1 MSEFGFKIQNIEAST
16 LFEYNAGLKEH
27 YEYKEA
33 MFANSL
39 FKEYLEQNGLQLYKD
54 DFTRDIICLEFN
66 YSTKSFQQEMQHLIK
81 LAKSTKM
88 ELRKAKIKREPN
100 SIHALQ
106 NKLDKI
112 VHLLY
117 KTKKNRWNYVP
128 LSKEELRKKFYK
140 DGVDM
145 KYISKNR
152 KGEIKKIEKIHYKM
166 LYRSTGKAKKG
177 SCIFIRDK
185 FFDKSLNFLRMGIQ
199 LPTSNAMLVEIS
211 AYSSLISSGIVD
223 KLKINPNNILILKD
237 INRYFKTNVISVE
250 LNDKKQ
256 CVANKIENY
265 PLKNTLFD
273 GQALIDSEIFP
284 DNANGYIL
292 LRQHFCK
299 MAAFK
304 TNIQQFY
311 KEYFGAQYETATVTD
326 MFGNKH
332 FVKDIQ
338 LITTDNAMKW
348 LKFNVS
354 YNYWCNWVEKNGCFF
369 GIVKTAHKSKLG
381 MQQKMSYQMVNSL
394 DNAIMENV
402 VATSA
407 QYIENLKKEDSIF
420 LNYLKKNINFSNDYE
435 VLLSLCEYNP
445 DFINSTYFR
454 LRKKKIIESII
465 YKFRTGEIIQNAE
478 NLTVVGSPYAMLLYS
493 TCGNPNIV
501 DMDDTFCCE
510 QGAIQCFTNRFFD
523 DEYLAFFRSPFNS
536 KNNLMYLHNVYNET
550 FNKYFDFGKQ
560 IIAINMI
567 GTDAQDRC
575 NGMDMDSDFGYTTNQ
590 SDIVSYA
597 KICYKKYPTIINN
610 IPKDKNIY
618 NNTTDDFAKIDHTL
632 AKSQAD
638 IGESSNLAQLAQ
650 SYTYAYKDKKF
661 QDYVCILSV
670 LAQIAIDNSKR
681 QFDIDLTKE
690 IDRIK
695 QDMDIKKNGYP
706 VFWKIIKND
715 LKEKKINHTIKCP
728 MNYLMD
734 FEFKKVRN
742 LKKAIPLSEFFIKH
756 PLQTNRKTCRRI
768 EELIEKYSLKLLY
781 ELQINDEADYENSLL
796 LRNDFEYL
804 VSELQHV
811 RISTNYIDIMSYLI
825 DRTFILT
832 DGVRFNNKII
842 GTKLNKN
849 KPLLMKVLYS
859 VNQKSF
865 LECFK
870 KSIHPQ

>member
-1 MSEFGFKIQNIEAST
+1 
-16 LFEYNAGLKEH
+16 
-27 YEYKEA
+27 
-33 MFANSL
+33 
-39 FKEYLEQNGLQLYKD
+39 
-54 DFTRDIICLEFN
+54 
-66 YSTKSFQQEMQHLIK
+66 
-81 LAKSTKM
+81 
-88 ELRKAKIKREPN
+88 
-100 SIHALQ
+100 
-106 NKLDKI
+106 
-112 VHLLY
+112 
-117 KTKKNRWNYVP
+117 
-128 LSKEELRKKFYK
+128 
-140 DGVDM
+140 
-145 KYISKNR
+145 
-152 KGEIKKIEKIHYKM
+152 M

-199 LPTSNAMLVEIS
+199 LPKSNAMLVEIS

-223 KLKINPNNILILKD
+223 KLKINPNHILILKD

-292 LRQHFCK
+292 LRQHVCK

-348 LKFNVS
+348 LKFNIS

-407 QYIENLKKEDSIF
+407 QYIENLKKEDAIF

-560 IIAINMI
+560 IIAINMPK
-567 GTDAQDRC
+567 TDAMEWIRILILDIPLI
-575 NGMDMDSDFGYTTNQ
+575 NQ
-590 SDIVSYA
+590 IS
-597 KICYKKYPTIINN
+597 
-610 IPKDKNIY
+610 
-618 NNTTDDFAKIDHTL
+618 
-632 AKSQAD
+632 
-638 IGESSNLAQLAQ
+638 
-650 SYTYAYKDKKF
+650 
-661 QDYVCILSV
+661 
-670 LAQIAIDNSKR
+670 
-681 QFDIDLTKE
+681 
-690 IDRIK
+690 
-695 QDMDIKKNGYP
+695 
-706 VFWKIIKND
+706 
-715 LKEKKINHTIKCP
+715 
-728 MNYLMD
+728 YLM
-734 FEFKKVRN
+734 
-742 LKKAIPLSEFFIKH
+742 
-756 PLQTNRKTCRRI
+756 Q
-768 EELIEKYSLKLLY
+768 KYATK
-781 ELQINDEADYENSLL
+781 NTLL
-796 LRNDFEYL
+796 L
-804 VSELQHV
+804 
-811 RISTNYIDIMSYLI
+811 
-825 DRTFILT
+825 
-832 DGVRFNNKII
+832 
-842 GTKLNKN
+842 
-849 KPLLMKVLYS
+849 
-859 VNQKSF
+859 
-865 LECFK
+865 
-870 KSIHPQ
+870 

>member
-1 MSEFGFKIQNIEAST
+1 MSEFGFKIRNIEAST
-16 LFEYNAGLKEH
+16 LFEYNAGLKEY
-27 YEYKEA
+27 YEYKDA
-33 MFANSL
+33 MFVNSL
-39 FKEYLEQNGLQLYKD
+39 FKEFLEQHGLKVYKD

-66 YSTKSFQQEMQHLIK
+66 YSTKSFQQEMEHLVK
-81 LAKSTKM
+81 LAKHTQA
-88 ELRKAKIKREPN
+88 ELRKSKIKQERN
-100 SIHALQ
+100 SMDALQ
-106 NKLDKI
+106 NKIDKI
-112 VHLLY
+112 IYLLCMA
-117 KTKKNRWNYVP
+117 KKNRWKYVS

-140 DGVDM
+140 DGVDVE
-145 KYISKNR
+145 YISKNQ
-152 KGEIKKIEKIHYKM
+152 KGEIKKSEKIHYKM

-177 SCIFIRDK
+177 SCMFIRDNLY
-185 FFDKSLNFLRMGIQ
+185 DKSLHFLRMGIQ
-199 LPTSNAMLVEIS
+199 LPQKNAMIVEIS
-211 AYSSLISSGIVD
+211 AYSSLISSGIID
-223 KLKINPNNILILKD
+223 KLKIQPKNILILND
-237 INRYFKTNVISVE
+237 IDRYFKTNVISVE
-250 LNDKKQ
+250 MNDKRQ
-256 CVANKIENY
+256 CIANKMEHY

-273 GQALIDSEIFP
+273 GQALIDSSIFP
-284 DNANGYIL
+284 KNANGYIL

-311 KEYFGAQYETATVTD
+311 KDYFGAKYETATVTD
-326 MFGNKH
+326 MFGNTH

-338 LITTDNAMKW
+338 LVTTNNAMKW

-354 YNYWCNWVEKNGCFF
+354 YDYWCNWVEKNGCLF

-394 DNAIMENV
+394 DNTIMENV
-402 VATSA
+402 IATSVE
-407 QYIENLKKEDSIF
+407 YIENLKKEDLFF
-420 LNYLKKNINFSNDYE
+420 LDYLKKNINFSNDYE

-465 YKFRTGEIIQNAE
+465 YKFRTGEIMQNAE

-493 TCGNPNIV
+493 TCGNQNIV
-501 DMDDTFCCE
+501 DSDDTFCYE
-510 QGAIQCFTNRFFD
+510 QGAIQCFTNRFFNN
-523 DEYLAFFRSPFNS
+523 EYLAFFRSPFNS
-536 KNNLMYLHNVYNET
+536 KNNLMYLHNVYNEK
-550 FNKYFDFGKQ
+550 FDKYFDFGKQ

-567 GTDAQDRC
+567 GTDAQDRS

-597 KICYKKYPTIINN
+597 KECYKKYPTIINN

-618 NNTTDDFAKIDHTL
+618 NNTMDDFAEIDHIL
-632 AKSQAD
+632 ATSQAD

-650 SYTYAYKDKKF
+650 SYTYAYNDTKF

-681 QFDIDLTKE
+681 KFDIDLTRE

-695 QDMDIKKNGYP
+695 QDMNIKENGYP
-706 VFWKIIKND
+706 IFWKIIKND
-715 LKEKKINHTIKCP
+715 LNRKKINNAIKCP
-728 MNYLMD
+728 MNYLTE

-742 LKKAIPLSEFFIKH
+742 IKKAIPLSEFFIKH
-756 PLQTNRKTCRRI
+756 PLKTNRKTCRRI

-781 ELQINDEADYENSLL
+781 ELQISEESDYQNSLL

-804 VSELQHV
+804 ISELQHV
-811 RISTNYIDIMSYLI
+811 RISTNYVDIMSYLI